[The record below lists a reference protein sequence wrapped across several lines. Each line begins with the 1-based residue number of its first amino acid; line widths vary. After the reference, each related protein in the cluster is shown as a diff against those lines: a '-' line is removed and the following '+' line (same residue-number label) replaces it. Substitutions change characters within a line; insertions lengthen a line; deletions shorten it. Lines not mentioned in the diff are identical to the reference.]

1 MNRKDLPEANAT
13 CETCGHRYRVC
24 KTCAKMRSRGIDAW
38 RTHCDC
44 AECYQIYILTNMD
57 YKDITREAY
66 DRAMQ
71 LELPEDR
78 EPTREVQKKL
88 DGIENYLSEKEK
100 EQAEANKAAQA
111 NSKDRVQDNMQDKAQ
126 PKQEVKFYRNK

>member
-24 KTCAKMRSRGIDAW
+24 KTCAQMRSRGIDAW
-38 RTHCDC
+38 RMHCDC

-88 DGIENYLSEKEK
+88 DGIDHYLSEKEK
-100 EQAEANKAAQA
+100 EQAEANKAAQV
-111 NSKDRVQDNMQDKAQ
+111 NSQDKVQDRMQDKAQ
-126 PKQEVKFYRNK
+126 PKAEVKFYRNK

>member
-13 CETCGHRYRVC
+13 CETCGHRYRIC
-24 KTCAKMRSRGIDAW
+24 KTCAQMRLRGIDAW

-44 AECYQIYILTNMD
+44 AECYQIYILSNMG
-57 YKDITREAY
+57 YKEITREMY
-66 DRAMQ
+66 DRVMQ

-88 DGIENYLSEKEK
+88 DGIEHYLLEQERELANAQEDVQEKT
-100 EQAEANKAAQA
+100 EAT
-111 NSKDRVQDNMQDKAQ
+111 
-126 PKQEVKFYRNK
+126 F

>member
-24 KTCAKMRSRGIDAW
+24 KTCAQMRSRGMEAW

-44 AECYQIYILTNMD
+44 AECYQIYILTNMLYD
-57 YKDITREAY
+57 DITREAY

-78 EPTREVQKKL
+78 EPTREVQRKL
-88 DGIENYLSEKEK
+88 DSIEHYLSEKEK
-100 EQAEANKAAQA
+100 EQAEANKAAQQA
-111 NSKDRVQDNMQDKAQ
+111 NKQAEQYKEQ
-126 PKQEVKFYRNK
+126 PKAEVKFYRNKEN

>member
-24 KTCAKMRSRGIDAW
+24 KTCAQS
-38 RTHCDC
+38 
-44 AECYQIYILTNMD
+44 
-57 YKDITREAY
+57 
-66 DRAMQ
+66 AMQ

-88 DGIENYLSEKEK
+88 DSIEHYLSEKEK
-100 EQAEANKAAQA
+100 EQAEANKAAAQQTT
-111 NSKDRVQDNMQDKAQ
+111 SQTEQHKEQ
-126 PKQEVKFYRNK
+126 PKAEVKFYRNKEN

>member
-24 KTCAKMRSRGIDAW
+24 KTCAQMRSRGVDAW

-44 AECYQIYILTNMD
+44 AECYQIYILTNMPYD
-57 YKDITREAY
+57 DITREAY

-71 LELPEDR
+71 LDLPEDR

-88 DGIENYLSEKEK
+88 DSIEHYLSEKEN
-100 EQAEANKAAQA
+100 EQAEANKAAEQQA
-111 NSKDRVQDNMQDKAQ
+111 TKQTEQ
-126 PKQEVKFYRNK
+126 PKTEVKFYRNK